1 MPSSKK
7 KIFGR
12 YFVSVLVLLIIA
24 LRIYLHHPLPQYS
37 GEKTLPGISTPVH
50 IYTDS
55 YGVPHVFAENESDL
69 FYAAGYISA
78 RDRLFQMSLVA
89 SASRGELGKLFGDK
103 FIKEDVYLRTW
114 GIHKIAVHIVEKID
128 EDTME
133 ILERLCAGI
142 NARIDELDGKYPVE
156 FKLLR
161 SAPVRWKPVDVIAY
175 GRLMAHDLQQSWKPE
190 ILFGALA
197 QYFGP
202 EKLNELFPLYEPFRP
217 TISEAINYPHA
228 NLLFSTLWD
237 LEYNIRELT
246 GTNGTSIGSNSWVI
260 SGARSETGKPIL
272 ANDPHLKFT
281 QPAKWYE
288 MHLKGGR
295 FDVSGAFL
303 AGFPLPV
310 LGQNAA
316 MTWGFTNIMAD
327 DIDFFIEKIHPNNP
341 NKYRHGD
348 NWLDMVIREEV
359 IPRKN
364 GGDTTIVIR
373 ETHHGPVISDVHP
386 LLKNERKVVSMAWTG
401 NQITEEISTLSK
413 IGLVN
418 DWDGFTEVVK
428 KFSVPGQNIIFA
440 DTAGNIGW
448 RAAALIPIRIKGGS
462 LLPRP
467 GWDPA
472 YDWQG
477 FIPLDEMPFLY
488 NPDKGYIAT
497 ANNKIE
503 DDDYPYY
510 ISNQWAE
517 PSRIERIEEWLDSK
531 EKLTVEDMK
540 TLQNDWLSPFAREVV
555 PNIIEWLP
563 QDLNENE
570 ITALKILNDWDYIE
584 DKESAAALIFHT
596 VLDELL
602 HNIYEDELAMID
614 DKAFDALVHFSMLP
628 YRNIHWVLAEGQ
640 SSWVDDVTTPDHTE
654 TRTDIV
660 SKSFRNAVKRIELEV
675 GINPAIWSW
684 GSVHTLTHPHPLG
697 KIHILD
703 KLFGFNV
710 GSFKT
715 GGSTMTVNKGEYEV
729 LQEFDQSVG
738 ASFRRIVDLKN
749 MNNTQFVIPTGQSGQ
764 PNSPHY
770 DDQAALYNAGKY
782 RTTWFDEDYIRNN
795 KQFRHLVLLPD

>member
-12 YFVSVLVLLIIA
+12 YFFSVLVLLIIA

-50 IYTDS
+50 IYTDP

-114 GIHKIAVHIVEKID
+114 GIHKVAVQIVEQID
-128 EDTME
+128 DDTME

-142 NARIDELDGKYPVE
+142 NARIDELHGKYPVE

-217 TISEAINYPHA
+217 TISEAINYPQA
-228 NLLFSTLWD
+228 DLLFSTLWD
-237 LEYNIRELT
+237 LEYNIRDLT

-310 LGQNAA
+310 VGQNAA
-316 MTWGFTNIMAD
+316 MTWGFTNVMAD
-327 DIDFFIEKIHPNNP
+327 DIDFFIEKIHPNDP

-348 NWLDMVIREEV
+348 NWLDMVVREEV

-386 LLKNERKVVSMAWTG
+386 LLQNQQKVVSMAWTG
-401 NQITEEISTLSK
+401 NQITEEISTL
-413 IGLVN
+413 
-418 DWDGFTEVVK
+418 
-428 KFSVPGQNIIFA
+428 
-440 DTAGNIGW
+440 
-448 RAAALIPIRIKGGS
+448 
-462 LLPRP
+462 
-467 GWDPA
+467 
-472 YDWQG
+472 
-477 FIPLDEMPFLY
+477 
-488 NPDKGYIAT
+488 
-497 ANNKIE
+497 
-503 DDDYPYY
+503 
-510 ISNQWAE
+510 
-517 PSRIERIEEWLDSK
+517 
-531 EKLTVEDMK
+531 
-540 TLQNDWLSPFAREVV
+540 
-555 PNIIEWLP
+555 
-563 QDLNENE
+563 
-570 ITALKILNDWDYIE
+570 
-584 DKESAAALIFHT
+584 
-596 VLDELL
+596 
-602 HNIYEDELAMID
+602 
-614 DKAFDALVHFSMLP
+614 
-628 YRNIHWVLAEGQ
+628 
-640 SSWVDDVTTPDHTE
+640 
-654 TRTDIV
+654 
-660 SKSFRNAVKRIELEV
+660 
-675 GINPAIWSW
+675 
-684 GSVHTLTHPHPLG
+684 
-697 KIHILD
+697 
-703 KLFGFNV
+703 
-710 GSFKT
+710 
-715 GGSTMTVNKGEYEV
+715 
-729 LQEFDQSVG
+729 
-738 ASFRRIVDLKN
+738 
-749 MNNTQFVIPTGQSGQ
+749 
-764 PNSPHY
+764 
-770 DDQAALYNAGKY
+770 
-782 RTTWFDEDYIRNN
+782 
-795 KQFRHLVLLPD
+795 